1 MEYLRGSKGGEE
13 RRKKQYAILEDSF
26 AEKGIDLEK
35 AKAALKGQV
44 IELPSWAVGNSGTRY
59 GTFTDKGAAVTIW
72 DKVDDC
78 AEIQRCLGV
87 TPVMAS
93 HVLWDKTDDG
103 RFGPVREYAEKK
115 GMRIGT
121 VHPNTFSGQQ
131 FRFGSICSPV
141 ESVREA
147 TKAHFADCVRVARE
161 MGSRTI
167 GMWLADGTS
176 YPGQD
181 SLAERKHRL
190 FEGLKALYEAMES
203 DMTLLLEYKPF
214 EPFFYTTDIP
224 DWGTSYMMC
233 RKLGERAKVLVDLG
247 HHLPGT
253 NIEHIICSLL
263 DEGRLGGF
271 HFNNRRYADD
281 DLILGTVNPLEIFLI
296 YNEIVDAG
304 LRGADTGICYMLDQS
319 HNIENSLEGI
329 IYSVMNI
336 QSAYAKSLLVDRKA
350 LAAARA
356 ENDVVLSN
364 MIIMDAFNC
373 DVEPLLGQVRLEMGL
388 ADTDPLRNHRQSG
401 YALKAAQER
410 KEGILTLGGG
420 A

>member
-1 MEYLRGSKGGEE
+1 MEYLRGSKNSEE

-35 AKAALKGQV
+35 VKGILREQV
-44 IELPSWAVGNSGTRY
+44 VELPSWAVGNSGTRY
-59 GTFTDKGAAVTIW
+59 GTFMDKGAAVTIW

-78 AEIQRCLGV
+78 AEIQRCLGI

-103 RFGPVREYAEKK
+103 RFEPVKEYAAKK

-121 VHPNTFSGQQ
+121 VHPNTFSGQE

-141 ESVREA
+141 EAVRQA
-147 TKAHFADCVRVARE
+147 TKEHFKDCVRMARE
-161 MGSRTI
+161 MGSKAI

-181 SLAERKHRL
+181 SLAERKARL
-190 FEGLKALYEAMES
+190 FDGLKALYDLMES

-224 DWGTSYMMC
+224 DWGTSFMMC
-233 RKLGERAKVLVDLG
+233 QKLGKQAKVLVDLG
-247 HHLPGT
+247 HHLPST
-253 NIEHIICSLL
+253 NIEHIICTLL

-281 DLILGTVNPLEIFLI
+281 DLILGTVNPLEVFLI
-296 YNEIVDAG
+296 FNEIVDAG
-304 LRGADTGICYMLDQS
+304 IRGKDAGITYMLDQS

-336 QSAYAKSLLVDRKA
+336 QTAYAKSLLVDRAA
-350 LAAARA
+350 LASARA
-356 ENDVVLSN
+356 DYDVVMSN

-373 DVEPLLGQVRLEMGL
+373 DVEPLLGQLRLEMGL
-388 ADTDPLRNHRQSG
+388 SDTDPLRNHRKSG
-401 YALKAAQER
+401 YNAKAAKER
-410 KEGILTLGGG
+410 KAGILTLGGG